1 MVWWHLQGGE
11 DGLGGA
17 DVPLLDERHVDIGV
31 LGPPD
36 HLHGLVPGPARI
48 GDVDPLAWDRGVVW
62 YAVYVWCGKI

>member
-48 GDVDPLAWDRGVVW
+48 GDVDPLAWGSRCGVVCC
-62 YAVYVWCGKI
+62 VRMVW